1 MRAVDEAAL
10 ICDFAEFYHIYDWE
24 QFPLKRQAILACG
37 LPESA
42 RIIRK
47 LTKQKA
53 PLDTVLL
60 MAVVDSI
67 REFEYSYVSAH
78 SKKKPKK
85 PESLLSA
92 FQNDKP
98 KDVQAYDSAED
109 FEQARAK
116 IIGENNGG

>member
-10 ICDFAEFYHIYDWE
+10 ICDFAEFYHIYDWN
-24 QFPLKRQAILACG
+24 QFPLQRQAVLACG
-37 LPESA
+37 LPEKS

-67 REFEYSYVSAH
+67 RSLEFTYISAH

-92 FQNDKP
+92 LGKDKSSN
-98 KDVQAYDSAED
+98 DVQAYDSVED
-109 FEQARAK
+109 FEKARAK
-116 IIGENNGG
+116 IIGENNG

>member
-24 QFPLKRQAILACG
+24 QFPLQRQAILACG
-37 LPESA
+37 LPEGS

-67 REFEYSYVSAH
+67 RSLEYTYVSAH

-92 FQNDKP
+92 FGKDKT

-109 FEQARAK
+109 FEQARARL
-116 IIGENNGG
+116 IGGKDGR